1 MRNIYAEMIPML
13 PKEEE
18 KERGGQ
24 LCHVILEQL
33 EIETNLLKR
42 LITGDESWIFKYNSE
57 TKRQSL
63 QWKSPTSLKPKKARM
78 SKSQIMVMLIAFF
91 DGKGIVHA
99 EFLPQGQTI
108 KLNIYRDFLRRLMRS
123 VREKRRQKI
132 MAISP
137 RQCSG
142 AQCIEHPGICCQ
154 KYHCCAVAISI
165 LARLGS
171 QWFFLFPKF
180 KGVMKET
187 RFPDVEAKM
196 AVTKELRA
204 IPDRSFHECMRAWQ
218 RRMAKC
224 TYFEEDYFEEDML

>member
-91 DGKGIVHA
+91 DGRGIVHA
-99 EFLPQGQTI
+99 EFLPQGQTV
-108 KLNIYRDFLRRLMRS
+108 KQNIYRDFLRRLMRS
-123 VREKRRQKI
+123 VREKRRQTSEKNHGCFTTT
-132 MAISP
+132 M
-137 RQCSG
+137 
-142 AQCIEHPGICCQ
+142 
-154 KYHCCAVAISI
+154 
-165 LARLGS
+165 
-171 QWFFLFPKF
+171 
-180 KGVMKET
+180 
-187 RFPDVEAKM
+187 
-196 AVTKELRA
+196 LR
-204 IPDRSFHECMRAWQ
+204 RTMH
-218 RRMAKC
+218 
-224 TYFEEDYFEEDML
+224 